1 MMRIAVA
8 GGHGQIARRF
18 GELATPE
25 HEVIGLIRDP
35 GQSGDLEAVGMS
47 ALVLDLEDA
56 DTNQVTQAVAGC
68 DALVFSAGAGP
79 GSGAAR
85 KETVDYGGAVKCV
98 DATVQ
103 AGVRRF
109 LMVSAMGTDDPPQ
122 DDSVFSVY
130 LRAKAGADTH
140 LMDSILDW
148 TIVRPGRLTD
158 EAPTG
163 RVQIDR
169 HVPRGNVPRAE
180 VAAVLLEC
188 LRNDGTVGTVFEL
201 VGGDTPIPEAVASVA
216 D

>member
-1 MMRIAVA
+1 MRIAVA

-18 GELATPE
+18 GELATPD

-47 ALVLDLEDA
+47 ALALDLEDA
-56 DTNQVTQAVAGC
+56 NTNEVAQAVAGC

-79 GSGAAR
+79 GSGPAR
-85 KETVDYGGAVKCV
+85 KETVDYGGAVKCI

-109 LMVSAMGTDDPPQ
+109 LMVSAMGTDDPPK

-130 LRAKAGADTH
+130 LRAKAGADNH
-140 LMDSILDW
+140 LIDSPLDW

-163 RVQIDR
+163 RVHIDR
-169 HVPRGNVPRAE
+169 HVPRGNVPRAD

-188 LRNDGTVGTVFEL
+188 LHSDETVGAVFEL
-201 VGGDTPIPEAVASVA
+201 VAGDTPIPEAVASVA

>member
-8 GGHGQIARRF
+8 GGHGQIARQF
-18 GELATPE
+18 GELATPD
-25 HEVIGLIRDP
+25 HEAIGLIRDP
-35 GQSGDLEAVGMS
+35 DQSVDLEAVGMS

-56 DTNQVTQAVAGC
+56 DTKQVAEAVAGC
-68 DALVFSAGAGP
+68 DTLVFSAGAGP

-85 KETVDYGGAVKCV
+85 KETVDYGGAVKCI
-98 DATVQ
+98 DAAVQ

-130 LRAKAGADTH
+130 LRAKAGADNH
-140 LMDSILDW
+140 LMDSPLDW

-163 RVQIDR
+163 RVHIDR
-169 HVPRGNVPRAE
+169 HVPRGNVSRAD

-188 LRNDGTVGTVFEL
+188 LRNDGTVGAVFEL
-201 VGGDTPIPEAVASVA
+201 VGGDTPIPEAVASVT